1 MQDDIIE
8 LQTRIAFQDG
18 VIEQL
23 NQVVTQQ
30 QAQIDRLQ
38 RQLDKLGG
46 QVENLQ
52 HDQLIRQA
60 DEPPPPHY

>member
-23 NQVVTQQ
+23 NEVVTRQQ
-30 QAQIDRLQ
+30 TQIDRLQ
-38 RQLDKLGG
+38 RQLTKLNG

-52 HDQLIRQA
+52 QDQVLRQA
-60 DEPPPPHY
+60 DEPPPHY

>member
-23 NQVVTQQ
+23 NEVVTRQQ
-30 QAQIDRLQ
+30 TQIDRLQ
-38 RQLDKLGG
+38 RQLTKLNG

-52 HDQLIRQA
+52 QDQVVRQA
-60 DEPPPPHY
+60 DEPPPHY

>member
-18 VIEQL
+18 VIEEL
-23 NQVVTQQ
+23 NQVVTRQQ
-30 QAQIDRLQ
+30 TQIDRLQ
-38 RQLDKLGG
+38 RQLDKLNG

-52 HDQLIRQA
+52 QDQVVRQA

>member
-23 NQVVTQQ
+23 NEVVTRQQ
-30 QAQIDRLQ
+30 TQIDRLQ
-38 RQLDKLGG
+38 RQLDKLNG

-52 HDQLIRQA
+52 QDQVVRQA
-60 DEPPPPHY
+60 DEPPPHY

>member
-23 NQVVTQQ
+23 NQVVTRQQ
-30 QAQIDRLQ
+30 TQIDRLQ
-38 RQLDKLGG
+38 RQFDKLNG
-46 QVENLQ
+46 QIENLQ
-52 HDQLIRQA
+52 QDQVVRQA
-60 DEPPPPHY
+60 DELPPPHY

>member
-1 MQDDIIE
+1 MQDEIIE
-8 LQTRIAFQDG
+8 LQTRIAFQDS
-18 VIEQL
+18 VLEQL

-30 QAQIDRLQ
+30 QTQIERLQ

-46 QVENLQ
+46 QVETMQQDHLV
-52 HDQLIRQA
+52 RQA